1 MSLLK
6 VDISKSCLMIL
17 CKLKHVLHLFG
28 NNFMFF
34 LHSFLQDVV
43 VASQEKD
50 NILRLNK
57 KVTVNLVF

>member
-6 VDISKSCLMIL
+6 VDISKSYLMIL

-28 NNFMFF
+28 NNSMFF